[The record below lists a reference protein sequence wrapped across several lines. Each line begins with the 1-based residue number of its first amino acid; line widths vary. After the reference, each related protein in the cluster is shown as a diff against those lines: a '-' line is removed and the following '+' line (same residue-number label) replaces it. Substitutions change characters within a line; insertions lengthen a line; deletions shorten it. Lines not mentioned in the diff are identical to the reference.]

1 MPYIEYKQAHDLV
14 ESIKTLIMEQ
24 AELNFIVYL
33 SNPIKII
40 TVFLFLL
47 TRLNKMYPLLKF
59 KIEELSVILN
69 KIAIEIMINS
79 KNIADV
85 KDMILDYMYNGT
97 QIVDMLA
104 FIDNIPILQSQ
115 IMDSV
120 VSNMYYGPYERQ
132 FFLKNSI

>member
-69 KIAIEIMINS
+69 KIAIEIMVNS